1 MSWALSACMMWA
13 KLGLQ
18 NSPAAPLS
26 LLRDRYYGRRLLCAR
41 DRCEQVRL
49 PPHTRA
55 PPADTPRSGIGFA
68 ICCRLIDEFL
78 QTRPQ
83 SQTLILI
90 PTTRS
95 RRKCDDTVKQLE
107 AHLQKASSKA
117 EKSIPGISMILQRR
131 VRFQPEILDLCS
143 IVSVQQC
150 ASRLNSS
157 IPKLDAMIFNAGI
170 GGWIGVNWP
179 WAVYKILTDWVAS
192 TTWPVGFKKASIGL
206 VTQPQAAEKTHGAAN
221 GQGANSTAEPPLGE
235 VFCANVFGH
244 YLLGH
249 HCAPLLSAARPA
261 SGRIIWISSL
271 EAYASEFSFNDFQ
284 GLKSDQPYEASKR
297 LTDLLT
303 LTFDSPSTRPWTS
316 CYVSADKQAAGEVPD
331 EKRPRMYLSHPGI
344 VVTGI
349 FPLPFPWLMTY
360 LWMLAAYI
368 ARWLGSIWHPVLPYP
383 AAVAPV
389 WLALASQE
397 TLDEAEGREGKGKW
411 GSSTDRAGHERVV
424 RTEVEGWGWGG
435 IVGESTNR
443 KGRKRGAVD
452 LKEGDREEF
461 EELGRKCWSEMEQL
475 REEWEG
481 RVGNAV

>member
-1 MSWALSACMMWA
+1 MADAFYALVTGA
-13 KLGLQ
+13 
-18 NSPAAPLS
+18 N
-26 LLRDRYYGRRLLCAR
+26 
-41 DRCEQVRL
+41 
-49 PPHTRA
+49 
-55 PPADTPRSGIGFA
+55 SGIGFA

-83 SQTLILI
+83 SQTLVLI

-95 RRKCDDTVKQLE
+95 RRKCDDTVSLLE
-107 AHLQKASSKA
+107 AHLQKASTKA
-117 EKSIPGISMILQRR
+117 EKSIPGISIVLQKR

-143 IVSVQQC
+143 ISSVQQC
-150 ASRLNSS
+150 ANRLKTA

-170 GGWIGVNWP
+170 GGWTGVNWP
-179 WAVYKILTDWVAS
+179 WAIYKILTDWVAS
-192 TTWPVGFKKASIGL
+192 TTWPIGFKNAEIGL
-206 VTQPQAAEKTHGAAN
+206 VTKPQSGA
-221 GQGANSTAEPPLGE
+221 TEPPLGE

-249 HCAPLLSAARPA
+249 YCVPLLSAARPA

-271 EAYASEFSFNDFQ
+271 EAYASEFSLADFQ
-284 GLKSDQPYEASKR
+284 GLKSDQPYESSKR
-297 LTDLLT
+297 LTDLLA
-303 LTFDSPSTRPWTS
+303 LTYDCPSTRPWTS
-316 CYVSADKQAAGEVPD
+316 RYTAAAPD
-331 EKRPRMYLSHPGI
+331 EKRPSMYLSHPGI

-368 ARWLGSIWHPVLPYP
+368 ARWLGSPWHPTRPYP

-397 TLDEAEGREGKGKW
+397 TLDETEAHEGKGKW
-411 GSSTDRAGHERVV
+411 GSSTDRAGHERVA

-435 IVGESTNR
+435 IVGEATNR
-443 KGRKRGAVD
+443 KGRRRGAVD

-461 EELGRKCWSEMEQL
+461 EELGRTCWKEMEEL
-475 REEWEG
+475 REQWEG
-481 RVGNAV
+481 RVV

>member
-1 MSWALSACMMWA
+1 MDDAFYVLVTGA
-13 KLGLQ
+13 
-18 NSPAAPLS
+18 N
-26 LLRDRYYGRRLLCAR
+26 
-41 DRCEQVRL
+41 
-49 PPHTRA
+49 
-55 PPADTPRSGIGFA
+55 SGIGFA

-83 SQTLILI
+83 SQSLVLI

-95 RRKCDDTVKQLE
+95 RRKCDDTASLLE
-107 AHLQKASSKA
+107 AHLQKASKKA
-117 EKSIPGISMILQRR
+117 DQSIPGISMILQAR
-131 VRFQPEILDLCS
+131 VRVQPQILDLCS
-143 IVSVQQC
+143 IASVQQC
-150 ASRLNSS
+150 ARQLKASV
-157 IPKLDAMIFNAGI
+157 PKLDAMIFNAGI
-170 GGWIGVNWP
+170 GGWTGVNWP
-179 WAVYKILTDWVAS
+179 WAVYKILTDWVVS
-192 TTWPVGFKKASIGL
+192 TTWPVGFKNADIGL
-206 VTQPQAAEKTHGAAN
+206 VTKPQGESSA
-221 GQGANSTAEPPLGE
+221 AEPPLGE

-249 HCAPLLSAARPA
+249 YCASLLSAARPSA
-261 SGRIIWISSL
+261 GRIIWISSL
-271 EAYASEFSFNDFQ
+271 EAYASEFSLADFQ

-297 LTDLLT
+297 LTDVLALT
-303 LTFDSPSTRPWTS
+303 YDCASTRPWTS
-316 CYVSADKQAAGEVPD
+316 RYIAADGQAAQEVPE

-368 ARWLGSIWHPVLPYP
+368 SRWLGSPWHPTRPYP

-397 TLDEAEGREGKGKW
+397 LLDDAEELEGKGKW
-411 GSSTDRAGHERVV
+411 GSSTDRAGNERVS

-435 IVGESTNR
+435 IVGEATNR
-443 KGRKRGAVD
+443 KGRRRGAVD

-461 EELGRKCWSEMEQL
+461 EELGRACWKEMEEM

-481 RVGNAV
+481 RVANAP